1 MKGFHF
7 EVKVSFSTM
16 QAVPS
21 TRPAVEGEDCRSI
34 TATRENIFEAKK
46 GRASVKTKDLQ
57 SGCVIGLMM
66 LNLMLPMAGAQSQ
79 SSSSALPNAP
89 AVASATV
96 TTPAPPQPVATEP
109 YSLRPTSQDFSRGK
123 SQFPNPFSVYT
134 PTPVPPPRL
143 RNSPLIDTLYRD
155 GKIYLSLDDA
165 IMLALQNNFDIAIAR
180 YNLDIADTDLLRARS
195 GLSFLGVSNGL
206 VAGTLGGTTGPVA
219 SSSPTATTGATSS
232 TSSTSAPTIQTSGAS
247 GGGPGG
253 TSAGAGGAGSGPNG
267 ITFSTLGAGP
277 LNVPIEPLDPVVSGT
292 VQLGRAYMP
301 ETSKFLTGT
310 FQLNQNTDEYNFAY
324 NQGFLP
330 GETLAVTFNN
340 SRTTVNA
347 NSPFSAFY
355 SPTLNSTFNAQI
367 TQHLLQGFGWAVNG
381 RYIAITKNNR
391 RITDSAFRAQLLY
404 TIDQIENIYWGLV
417 GAYEDEKAK
426 EGALKQSTQLLSDDQ
441 KQLQIGTLAPLD
453 VVNAN
458 AQVASDQQALT
469 TSKTKLE
476 YQQLIIK
483 QAIARNLDDPI
494 FAAAAVIP
502 TDRVSLL
509 ETPEEEKPLQDLVQ
523 QAYAN
528 SPNVEQALLQLKN
541 QEITLKSVKNALLP
555 VLDVYGYYGAQGIGG
570 SKNPLINCV
579 DIPGFGNPCN
589 GTPGL
594 NIPYTTV
601 LGNLVNSSGAN
612 KGVGFNFTVP
622 IRNRQ
627 AQAQQERAQIEY
639 RQSQMRLQQ
648 LYVQLKMQ
656 VTNQIYGLQN
666 DRAQVKSA
674 EASQNYAIQSLDAE
688 QKKYRLGASTSAN
701 VLSQTRNLETAQDN
715 LIAAQTTYAVDRA
728 SLSELVADTL
738 QKYGISITDAATGNV
753 SQEPNVPGLEAP
765 KPEAKPEPL
774 HPNPGQ
780 NGNDT
785 VAPAPG
791 TPSPQGL

>member
-1 MKGFHF
+1 L
-7 EVKVSFSTM
+7 S
-16 QAVPS
+16 
-21 TRPAVEGEDCRSI
+21 
-34 TATRENIFEAKK
+34 
-46 GRASVKTKDLQ
+46 
-57 SGCVIGLMM
+57 
-66 LNLMLPMAGAQSQ
+66 
-79 SSSSALPNAP
+79 
-89 AVASATV
+89 
-96 TTPAPPQPVATEP
+96 
-109 YSLRPTSQDFSRGK
+109 
-123 SQFPNPFSVYT
+123 
-134 PTPVPPPRL
+134 
-143 RNSPLIDTLYRD
+143 NSPLIDTLYRD

-195 GLSFLGVSNGL
+195 GLSFLGVNSGL
-206 VAGTLGGTTGPVA
+206 VTGTLGGTTGPVA

-232 TSSTSAPTIQTSGAS
+232 TSSTTSTTIQTTGAS

-253 TSAGAGGAGSGPNG
+253 TSVGAGGAASGPNG
-267 ITFSTLGAGP
+267 ITSTTLGAGP

-292 VQLGRAYMP
+292 VQLSRANLP
-301 ETSKFLTGT
+301 QTSKFLTGT
-310 FQLNQNTDEYNFAY
+310 FQLNENTDEYNFAY

-340 SRTTVNA
+340 NRVTNNA
-347 NSPFSAFY
+347 NTPYSVFY
-355 SPTLNSTFNAQI
+355 SPALTSSFNAQL
-367 TQHLLQGFGWAVNG
+367 TQHLLQGFGWTVNG

-469 TSKTKLE
+469 TSRTKLE

-494 FAAAAVIP
+494 FAAAPVIP
-502 TDRVSLL
+502 TDRVSLMQ
-509 ETPEEEKPLQDLVQ
+509 TPEEEKPLQDLVE

-528 SPNVEQALLQLKN
+528 SPNVEQALLQLNN

-555 VLDVYGYYGAQGIGG
+555 TLDVYAYYGAQGLGG
-570 SKNPLINCV
+570 SKSPLIQCGVNP
-579 DIPGFGNPCN
+579 IFGFDPCA

-594 NIPYTTV
+594 NIGYGSV
-601 LGNLVNSSGAN
+601 LKNLANSTGSD
-612 KGVGFNFTVP
+612 KGVGFNFTLP

-627 AQAQQERAQIEY
+627 AQAQQARAQIEY

-656 VTNQIYGLQN
+656 VTNQIYALQN

-674 EASQNYAIQSLDAE
+674 DASQQYAVQALDAE

-701 VLSQTRNLETAQDN
+701 VLSQTRQLETAEDN
-715 LIAAQTTYAVDRA
+715 LISAQTTYAVDRA
-728 SLSELVADTL
+728 ALSQLVADTL
-738 QKYGISITDAATGNV
+738 QKYGINITDAATGNV
-753 SQEPNVPGLEAP
+753 SQEPSVPGLEAP
-765 KPEAKPEPL
+765 QPEAKPEPL
-774 HPNPGQ
+774 HPDQGQ
-780 NGNDT
+780 NGN
-785 VAPAPG
+785 APANA
-791 TPSPQGL
+791 TPAPQGL